1 MSWTLDPWMGT
12 TWAGPVK
19 VVCRSPYTS
28 SRHRCERP
36 AEDAGAFGEGRRV
49 RTGVVEADERTGRLS
64 RKPLGA
70 GRDDQAGT
78 LALRH
83 QTGQVGAVGQP
94 HPEVE
99 PTVGSPGEIGTGHVL
114 ADGVGEE

>member
-1 MSWTLDPWMGT
+1 MSRTLDPWMRT
-12 TWAGPVK
+12 RWVGPVQ
-19 VVCRSPYTS
+19 VVCRSPWVS
-28 SRHRCERP
+28 SRLRCERS

-49 RTGVVEADERTGRLS
+49 RPGVVEAYERPGRLG

-83 QTGQVGAVGQP
+83 QTGQVGAVRQTD
-94 HPEVE
+94 PE
-99 PTVGSPGEIGTGHVL
+99 G
-114 ADGVGEE
+114 